1 MFNKYYKGLVV
12 FANTF
17 LIDIDECE
25 DIVQNTFLQLWE
37 SKLVFPKEIALKSY
51 LYITVKNKCL
61 NKIKHYKV
69 KENYQ
74 LQNKKRKED
83 SVLMEEG
90 IIIQE
95 SAKLLHEAITF
106 LSPRKKE
113 IIDLA
118 LKGLSNK
125 TISERLSIKIDTVK
139 SLKTK
144 AYKFLKAYLEKR
156 D

>member
-1 MFNKYYKGLVV
+1 M